1 MGPVISPTAAGMPRS
16 GIREVMDLAWQAP
29 GCIHLEVGQPDF
41 PTPPHVVEAAVEALR
56 GGWTRYVQNAGVPD
70 LREELASKVVSRNGI
85 VAAPENIVVTNG
97 AVEAIYIAL
106 IAIAEPGDAVLVP
119 DPGWPNY
126 TMMTHLLHLDARPY
140 RLRAERQFLPA
151 IEDLEAALTPRTRA
165 LVLNSPS
172 NPLGTV
178 LPASLLAD
186 ISAFAARHDLIVI
199 SDEAYD
205 EITFTGTAPSI
216 GAVGDPD
223 RIVTCFSFSK
233 TFAMTGW
240 RVGYLVAPPALSEVL
255 QKLQEPIIACVNAAS
270 QQAAI
275 AALRGPRNLV
285 GEMVA
290 AYRRRRDLLLAQLDQ
305 DGVAYVRPDGAFYAW
320 VSIAGYPGSSRELSR
335 RLLAERGVALAP
347 GSAFG
352 ASGEGWV
359 RLSLATEEAALL
371 EGAKRLVQFIR
382 DEQSRPQA
390 TCSA

>member
-1 MGPVISPTAAGMPRS
+1 MISTTASTMSRS
-16 GIREVMDLAWQAP
+16 GIREVMDLAWQTP

-56 GGWTRYVQNAGVPD
+56 GGWTKYVQNAGVPE
-70 LREELASKVVSRNGI
+70 LREELAVKVSDRNGI
-85 VAAPENIVVTNG
+85 QTVPENIVVTNG

-106 IAIAEPGDAVLVP
+106 IAIAEPGDAVLIP

-126 TMMTHLLHLDARPY
+126 EMMAHLLHLDARPY
-140 RLRAERQFLPA
+140 SLRAEQNFLPA
-151 IEDLEAALTPRTRA
+151 IEDLEAAVTPRTRA

-178 LPASLLAD
+178 LPAALLAD
-186 ISAFAARHDLIVI
+186 IAAFADRHDLIII

-205 EITFTGTAPSI
+205 EITFSGQAPSI
-216 GAVGDPD
+216 AAVGDPD
-223 RIVTCFSFSK
+223 RVISCFSFSK

-240 RVGYLVAPPALSEVL
+240 RVGYLVAPPQLSEVL

-275 AALRGPRNLV
+275 AALRGPRDLV

-305 DGVAYVRPDGAFYAW
+305 DEVAYVRPDGAFYAW
-320 VSIAGYPGSSRELSR
+320 VSLAGYPGSSRELSR

-359 RLSLATEEAALL
+359 RLSLATEEASLL

-382 DEQSRPQA
+382 DQPARDEPTPA
-390 TCSA
+390 GYL

>member
-1 MGPVISPTAAGMPRS
+1 MISTTASTMSRS
-16 GIREVMDLAWQAP
+16 GIREVMDLAWQTP

-56 GGWTRYVQNAGVPD
+56 GGWTKYVQNAGVPE
-70 LREELASKVVSRNGI
+70 LREELAVKVSDRNGI
-85 VAAPENIVVTNG
+85 QTVPENIVVTNG

-106 IAIAEPGDAVLVP
+106 IAIAEPGDAVLIP

-126 TMMTHLLHLDARPY
+126 EMMAHLLHLDARPY
-140 RLRAERQFLPA
+140 SLRAEQNFLPA
-151 IEDLEAALTPRTRA
+151 IEDLEAAVTPRTRA

-178 LPASLLAD
+178 LPAALLAD
-186 ISAFAARHDLIVI
+186 IAAFADRHDLIII

-205 EITFTGTAPSI
+205 EITFSGQAPSI
-216 GAVGDPD
+216 AAVGDPD
-223 RIVTCFSFSK
+223 RVISCFSFSK

-240 RVGYLVAPPALSEVL
+240 RVGYLVAPPQLSEVL

-275 AALRGPRNLV
+275 AALRGPRDLV

-305 DGVAYVRPDGAFYAW
+305 DEVAYVRPDGAFYAW
-320 VSIAGYPGSSRELSR
+320 VSLASYPGSSRELSR

-359 RLSLATEEAALL
+359 RLSLATEEASLL

-382 DEQSRPQA
+382 DQPARDEPTPA
-390 TCSA
+390 GYL

>member
-1 MGPVISPTAAGMPRS
+1 MTSPTAANMPRS
-16 GIREVMDLAWQAP
+16 GIREVMDLAWQVP

-41 PTPPHVVEAAVEALR
+41 ATPPHIVEAAVEALR
-56 GGWTRYVQNAGVPD
+56 GGWTRYVQNAGVPE
-70 LREELASKVVSRNGI
+70 LREELAAKVRERNGI
-85 VAAPENIVVTNG
+85 AAAPENIVVTNG

-106 IAIAEPGDAVLVP
+106 LAVAEPGDGVLIP

-126 TMMTHLLHLDARPY
+126 EMMTQLLHLDARPY

-151 IEDLEAALTPRTRA
+151 IDDLEAAVTPRTRA

-178 LPASLLAD
+178 IPAALLAE
-186 ISAFAARHDLIVI
+186 ISSFAERHDLVVV

-205 EITFTGTAPSI
+205 EITFAGPAPSI
-216 GAVGDPD
+216 AAVGDPD
-223 RIVTCFSFSK
+223 RVVSCFTFSK

-240 RVGYLVAPPALSEVL
+240 RVGYLAAPPALSEVL

-275 AALRGPRNLV
+275 AALRGPHEVV
-285 GEMVA
+285 GEMVRS
-290 AYRRRRDLLLAQLDQ
+290 YERRRDALLAQLDR
-305 DGVAYVRPDGAFYAW
+305 DGVAHVEPDGAFYAW
-320 VSIAGYPGSSRELSR
+320 VSIDGYPGTSRELSR
-335 RLLAERGVALAP
+335 ALLAEHAVALAP

-359 RLSLATEEAALL
+359 RLSLATEESALL
-371 EGAKRLVQFIR
+371 EGARRLVRLIHDGPADR
-382 DEQSRPQA
+382 A
-390 TCSA
+390 